1 MPSLSWKCKTSVVPR
16 HFLEHEEAIGNMSGK
31 TQDAMEAAFSGRRT
45 LTFPGPF
52 GSACPGFCPGRSHLC
67 DFLESHLLD
76 EQVKLIKKMGN
87 HLTNRS

>member
-16 HFLEHEEAIGNMSGK
+16 HFLGHEEAIGNMSGK

-52 GSACPGFCPGRSHLC
+52 GSSCPGFCPGRSHLC